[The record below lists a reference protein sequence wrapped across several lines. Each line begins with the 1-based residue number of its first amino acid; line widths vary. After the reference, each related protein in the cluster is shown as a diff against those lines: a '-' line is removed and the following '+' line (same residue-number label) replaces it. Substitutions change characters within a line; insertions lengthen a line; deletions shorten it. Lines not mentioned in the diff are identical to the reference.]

1 MSTRANFDNQLSE
14 LKKLLL
20 EMARKS
26 ENAIKEA
33 MYALINQDL
42 EKAEAIIKSDDIIDE
57 LEHEIN
63 TKSIVLIAKE
73 SPVATDLR
81 RIIVALKVSSEIER
95 IGDLAVNIAKST
107 LHIGREKHIKEIID
121 IPKMMEMALGML
133 SESLTAFISEDV
145 NLARQSA
152 GKDDQVD
159 AMYGKLIQELM
170 GYIQMSPTNINQ
182 ITQLAFVARYIERLA
197 DHTTNIAENVIFLV
211 TGKHHDLNA

>member
-1 MSTRANFDNQLSE
+1 MSTRANFDNQLSQ
-14 LKKLLL
+14 LKEMLL
-20 EMARKS
+20 EMSRKS

-33 MYALINQDL
+33 MNALINQDI
-42 EKAEAIIKSDDIIDE
+42 EKANEIIKSDDMIDE

-63 TKSIVLIAKE
+63 TKAIVLIAKE

-107 LHIGREKHIKEIID
+107 LHIGREKHIKEIVD

-133 SESLTAFISEDV
+133 SESLTAFITEDI

-159 AMYGKLIQELM
+159 EMYGKLIQELM
-170 GYIQMSPTNINQ
+170 GYIQLDTSHINQ

-211 TGKHHDLNA
+211 TGKRYDLNA